1 MNFKDLLLKYKE
13 EKSRVI
19 INSLGNGDTK
29 GSIIAVHDDYIEL
42 ELLNIQKETKSNK
55 EKTTREV
62 KYIPLTGIFD
72 LSEGETEKETAA
84 GLGIFEKK
92 SITHT

>member
-1 MNFKDLLLKYKE
+1 MNFKELLLKYKE
-13 EKSRVI
+13 NKSRVI
-19 INSLGNGDTK
+19 INGLGTGETK
-29 GSIIAVHDDYIEL
+29 GTIISIHDDYIEF
-42 ELLNIQKETKSNK
+42 ELLNIQKEMKSNK

-84 GLGIFEKK
+84 GLGEFEKK
-92 SITHT
+92 